1 MAGSRISPKNGGKQT
16 EKIGGRKPA
25 FFAYGRKAIA
35 ALLRFL
41 RKISP
46 AFPVCAAAAI
56 FVFARLSDPFA
67 DDTVFCFV
75 NRASGLHCGTCGLTR
90 AAYCLTEGDIRGAF
104 YYHFFFAAGLIPAIL
119 LSTAYLVNF
128 SAGKRAIPLPRPK
141 WAYFYLLLALFVA
154 FLIFR
159 NATDI
164 VY

>member
-1 MAGSRISPKNGGKQT
+1 MAESKMPPESGGRRN
-16 EKIGGRKPA
+16 EKTGGRKPA
-25 FFAYGRKAIA
+25 FFACGKKGIA
-35 ALLRFL
+35 AALRFF

-46 AFPVCAAAAI
+46 VLPVCAAAAI
-56 FVFARLSDPFA
+56 LVFARLSDPFA
-67 DDTVFCFV
+67 NDTVFCFV
-75 NRASGLHCGTCGLTR
+75 NRVSGLHCGTCGLTR

-104 YYHFFFAAGLIPAIL
+104 YYHFLFAAGLIPAIL

-128 SAGKRAIPLPRPK
+128 SAGKRAIPLPRPR
-141 WAYFYLLLALFVA
+141 WAYFYVLLALFVA